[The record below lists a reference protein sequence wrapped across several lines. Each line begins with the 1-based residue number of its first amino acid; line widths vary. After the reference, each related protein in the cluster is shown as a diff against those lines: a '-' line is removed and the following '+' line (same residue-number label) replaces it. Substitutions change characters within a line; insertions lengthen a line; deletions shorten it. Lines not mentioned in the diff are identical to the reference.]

1 MLVYNLINCLQCQ
14 KVYVGETS
22 RTIRTRIKE
31 HLRMDKQT
39 VFIHLKTHNIDPRTV
54 PSISWNILHK
64 NIRYEHERKIFEAFE
79 IRKSTRTRL

>member
-1 MLVYNLINCLQCQ
+1 
-14 KVYVGETS
+14 
-22 RTIRTRIKE
+22 
-31 HLRMDKQT
+31 MDKQT

-79 IRKSTRTRL
+79 IRKYSNKIMNGCVFSTFRFLNSYLILT